1 MTALQELQ
9 QAADVLLGSERTVI
23 FTHRRPD
30 GDALGSSFGLK
41 YFLESLGKSADV
53 FIPDPI
59 PHRHTKLF
67 SGHLDHLE
75 KETMEKYDTIVSVDC
90 ANPERLGAPEFLTV
104 ELLRTKRFINIDHH
118 RGNSI
123 ASGFFNLVSPESAS
137 CSELL
142 VNIITAS
149 EASLPEK
156 CATPF
161 LTGMM
166 TDTGCFRFSNTD
178 GDTMRTAAVLLE
190 KGAEL
195 ERIVNA
201 VFFSKPLSQVR
212 FENELMSRHLKLAA
226 DGRIAYAMIPEEL
239 TRKYDFNIK
248 EDEGLIDLFREID
261 GVIIAMLI
269 YQGSDG
275 KIKLSM
281 RSKDGNYPVG
291 PVARC
296 FGGGG
301 HDMAAGATVDTAD
314 PAEAEAQILPALCRL
329 FPETTL

>member
-1 MTALQELQ
+1 MIGSQELQ
-9 QAADVLLGSERTVI
+9 QAAKLLLEAEKVMI

-41 YFLESLGKSADV
+41 YFLESQGKKADV

-67 SGHLDHLE
+67 SGQLDQLE
-75 KETMEKYDTIVSVDC
+75 KEELAQCDTIVSVDC
-90 ANPERLGAPEFLTV
+90 ANPERLGAPEFLAID
-104 ELLRTKRFINIDHH
+104 LLRTKRFINIDHH
-118 RGNSI
+118 RGNSM

-142 VNIITAS
+142 FHIISAS
-149 EASLPEK
+149 VCPFPERS
-156 CATPF
+156 ATPF

-178 GDTMRTAAVLLE
+178 GDTMRTAALLLE

-195 ERIVNA
+195 EKIVNA

-212 FENELMSRHLKLAA
+212 FENELMSNHLKMAA
-226 DGRIAYAMIPEEL
+226 DGRIAYAAIPDEL
-239 TRKYDFNIK
+239 IRKYDFNIK

-269 YQGSDG
+269 YHGGDG

-281 RSKDGNYPVG
+281 RSKDSNYPVG
-291 PVARC
+291 PVARQ

-301 HDMAAGATVDTAD
+301 HEMAAGASVETSLL
-314 PAEAEAQILPALCRL
+314 AEAEAQILPALCRL
-329 FPETTL
+329 FD